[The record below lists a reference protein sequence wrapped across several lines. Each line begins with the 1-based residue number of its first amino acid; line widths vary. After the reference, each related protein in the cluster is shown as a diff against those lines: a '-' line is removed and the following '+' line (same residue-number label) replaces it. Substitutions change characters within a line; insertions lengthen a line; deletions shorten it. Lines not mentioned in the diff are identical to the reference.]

1 MTCRRIGGQNSLNSK
16 TRVLDYIGDSEM
28 SKPSSYFSVKEHT
41 FEIKGRKG
49 NENRTV
55 TEPALFFEGE
65 LLQIEYKPMPTVPA
79 KVKNIRNMH
88 LEQIASIL
96 DEGYSEEPTV
106 AVLKSRYKEL
116 CQILKDNKILALDFC
131 QFVKDELDKMPK
143 SKAPGEKKGREARN
157 PKLNDIVGM
166 MALIPNKTPE
176 EMASYITELVN
187 DSVRMESAVRYLKDC
202 LKNNGRSANTLTSGK
217 VNPLAGCIKLRRKEP
232 QKRLK

>member
-1 MTCRRIGGQNSLNSK
+1 
-16 TRVLDYIGDSEM
+16 M

-41 FEIKGRKG
+41 FDIKGRKG
-49 NENRTV
+49 NEDRTV

-65 LLQIEYKPMPTVPA
+65 LLKIEYKPMPTVPA
-79 KVKNIRNMH
+79 KVKNVRNMH

-96 DEGYSEEPTV
+96 DEGYSEETTI
-106 AVLKSRYKEL
+106 AVLKSKGYKEL
-116 CQILKDNKILALDFC
+116 CQLLKDNKILALDFC

-166 MALIPNKTPE
+166 MALIPDKTPE
-176 EMASYITELVN
+176 EMASYITELAN
-187 DSVRMESAVRYLKDC
+187 DSGLMESAVSYLKNC

-217 VNPLAGCIKLRRKEP
+217 VNPLAGCIKLRNRK
-232 QKRLK
+232 